1 MKKRA
6 LQVIIFNL
14 SLLFFL
20 LLYYKIASITGFY
33 IPCMFKKITGLK
45 CPGCGMT
52 HMVHSTLHF
61 DFHQAFLDNPV
72 VFIICLV
79 AVPFVIRKI
88 IIYIRTGELGETKF
102 DKIIMLVAVIIL
114 LIFGVVRNIIG
125 I

>member
-1 MKKRA
+1 
-6 LQVIIFNL
+6 
-14 SLLFFL
+14 
-20 LLYYKIASITGFY
+20 
-33 IPCMFKKITGLK
+33 MFKKITGLK

-61 DFHQAFLDNPV
+61 GFHQAFLDNPV

-102 DKIIMLVAVIIL
+102 DKIIMLIAVIIL

-125 I
+125 M